1 MPIFAPQVVHDVQIV
16 NDVHPAKDDAATTA
30 ASVNATC
37 LFCHNSPAASQTLC
51 RSCAKQHADAA
62 VAIVDEEDDHHYA
75 RRDAL
80 SHTADEP
87 YLQSTLRHHPTD
99 VKRPMPIP
107 TSTTTAATRM
117 YSSFAIISPPSSSST
132 KLRSF
137 SDVSDASSRPSL
149 GSSSPTDSSFSSY
162 PPSPFYLEEEPRGR
176 SPSFSRD
183 SSVDPSS
190 PSSCI
195 ASTSSFPAPDPY
207 RDITHIRSS
216 PRGNNAL
223 YPGATFAGTQK
234 SGRNNYEVTVT
245 VLDVDFVT
253 SQLSGYLK
261 IKGLTDDWPE
271 LTTYFDAEIIG
282 ERYGFLTT
290 QPDLGATET
299 EDMTH
304 WGRFPAFRS
313 LKNEMRRPNLTISD
327 RHREKKGVVFMRW
340 KERFLVPDWKV
351 RDINGASF
359 AGFYYVCVE
368 FNPGRGSSP
377 TAPSFADDD
386 DFPTLGSPVSPVKSR
401 SSGPATMTGF
411 YYHADSEPYQ
421 QLSLAHVPEERQ
433 QVAFEFR

>member
-1 MPIFAPQVVHDVQIV
+1 MPIYTPQVVHDVQIV
-16 NDVHPAKDDAATTA
+16 NDVHPAKDDAATATT
-30 ASVNATC
+30 NATC
-37 LFCHNSPAASQTLC
+37 LFCSNSPAASLSLC

-62 VAIVDEEDDHHYA
+62 VAIVDEEDDRYYA
-75 RRDAL
+75 RRDHAL
-80 SHTADEP
+80 SHTADAP
-87 YLQSTLRHHPTD
+87 Y
-99 VKRPMPIP
+99 
-107 TSTTTAATRM
+107 
-117 YSSFAIISPPSSSST
+117 
-132 KLRSF
+132 
-137 SDVSDASSRPSL
+137 DAL
-149 GSSSPTDSSFSSY
+149 
-162 PPSPFYLEEEPRGR
+162 LH
-176 SPSFSRD
+176 
-183 SSVDPSS
+183 
-190 PSSCI
+190 CI
-195 ASTSSFPAPDPY
+195 ASTSSFPPPDPY
-207 RDITHIRSS
+207 RDITHISAS

-386 DFPTLGSPVSPVKSR
+386 DFPTLGSPVSPIKSR

>member
-1 MPIFAPQVVHDVQIV
+1 MPIYTPQVVHDTQIV
-16 NDVHPAKDDAATTA
+16 NDVHPAKDDAATTTA
-30 ASVNATC
+30 ANAPATTC
-37 LFCHNSPAASQTLC
+37 LFCGNSPAASLSLC

-62 VAIVDEEDDHHYA
+62 IAIVDEEDDHHHHHYA
-75 RRDAL
+75 RRDHAL

-87 YLQSTLRHHPTD
+87 YGLIQSTLRHHLTAD
-99 VKRPMPIP
+99 VKRPMAIP
-107 TSTTTAATRM
+107 TTTTTTTTST

-149 GSSSPTDSSFSSY
+149 LLSSSPTDSSFSS
-162 PPSPFYLEEEPRGR
+162 PPSSPFFPEDEPRGR

-183 SSVDPSS
+183 SSVDPSTS
-190 PSSCI
+190 SSSSCI
-195 ASTSSFPAPDPY
+195 APSTAHFPPPDPY
-207 RDITHIRSS
+207 RDITRLRAS
-216 PRGNNAL
+216 PRGNHVL

-234 SGRNNYEVTVT
+234 SGRNNYEVNVT
-245 VLDVDFVT
+245 VLDVDFTT

-368 FNPGRGSSP
+368 FNPGRGAASSYP
-377 TAPSFADDD
+377 NAPSFADDD

-401 SSGPATMTGF
+401 CSGPATMTGF
-411 YYHADSEPYQ
+411 YYHADSEP
-421 QLSLAHVPEERQ
+421 
-433 QVAFEFR
+433 